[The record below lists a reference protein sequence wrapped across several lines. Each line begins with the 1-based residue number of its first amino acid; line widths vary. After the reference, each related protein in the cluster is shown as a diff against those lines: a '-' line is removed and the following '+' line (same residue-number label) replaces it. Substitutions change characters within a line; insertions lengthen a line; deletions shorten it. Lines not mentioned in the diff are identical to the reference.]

1 MRTKARS
8 TLNSLDFVAIGKF
21 CVFTSLNHRI
31 MVSGKLLNKYFI
43 MIIIRNELILNEYSM
58 INTE

>member
-31 MVSGKLLNKYFI
+31 MVSGKLLNLYFI
-43 MIIIRNELILNEYSM
+43 MIIIRNELILNDKY
-58 INTE
+58 